1 MLMPNEQVVKVVWPS
16 ITAWPLGRWVGRVWG
31 WALARGPLAALCA
44 GFFLAPVAALV
55 YLWRLRPRRCR
66 RYLVTSERLLL
77 VEGLIARVVWDAP
90 WSQISRLEVV
100 THPGQVAL
108 QAGDVQV
115 YEGDRMLFTL
125 PGVSLVENFIRI
137 CHRTQQAKLQ
147 VSQLRERRRA

>member
-1 MLMPNEQVVKVVWPS
+1 MPNEQVVKVVWPS

-31 WALARGPLAALCA
+31 WGLARGPLAALCV

-77 VEGLIARVVWDAP
+77 VEGLVGRVVRDAP
-90 WSQISRLEVV
+90 WSQITRLEVV
-100 THPGQVAL
+100 TRPGQAAL
-108 QAGDVQV
+108 QAGDVHV
-115 YEGDRMLFTL
+115 YEEDRVLFTL

-137 CHRTQQAKLQ
+137 CRRTQQAKLS
-147 VSQLRERRRA
+147 VSQLQQRRTA

>member
-1 MLMPNEQVVKVVWPS
+1 M
-16 ITAWPLGRWVGRVWG
+16 
-31 WALARGPLAALCA
+31 
-44 GFFLAPVAALV
+44 
-55 YLWRLRPRRCR
+55 
-66 RYLVTSERLLL
+66 TSERLLL

-147 VSQLRERRRA
+147 VSQLRQRRRA